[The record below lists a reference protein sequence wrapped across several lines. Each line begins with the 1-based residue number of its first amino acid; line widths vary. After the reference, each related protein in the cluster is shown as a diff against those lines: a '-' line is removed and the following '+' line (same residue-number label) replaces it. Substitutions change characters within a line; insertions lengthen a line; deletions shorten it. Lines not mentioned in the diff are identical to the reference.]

1 MDELSWLKNNVRPMI
16 ALVIILTLSL
26 GVLLSL
32 YLPPWYVKWGGGII
46 FFYFGARQWEKF
58 ISRKK

>member
-1 MDELSWLKNNVRPMI
+1 MI

-58 ISRKK
+58 VAKKK